1 MEQVRLQ
8 KFLAECGVD
17 SRRGCEQRIRE
28 GKVLVNG
35 TAAQLGQQVVPEV
48 DRITVDGRPVISD
61 KKIYVVLNKPANVIT
76 TVKDTHGR
84 KTVMDFLKGVEV
96 RVFPVGRL
104 DSDVEGVLLFTNDG
118 ELAFRLMHPSFQVHK
133 TYLAW
138 VKGSVQPNAIKR
150 LEQGVPLE
158 DGISAP
164 AKAELLQAGNRASLL
179 KLVLHEGKK
188 REVKRM
194 CAAVG
199 HPVEN
204 LHRVD
209 FAGINV
215 KGLRPGE
222 WRRLTRDEIRHLR
235 QCVGL

>member
-61 KKIYVVLNKPANVIT
+61 KKIYVVLNKPTNVIT

-118 ELAFRLMHPSFQVHK
+118 ELA
-133 TYLAW
+133 
-138 VKGSVQPNAIKR
+138 
-150 LEQGVPLE
+150 
-158 DGISAP
+158 
-164 AKAELLQAGNRASLL
+164 
-179 KLVLHEGKK
+179 
-188 REVKRM
+188 
-194 CAAVG
+194 
-199 HPVEN
+199 
-204 LHRVD
+204 
-209 FAGINV
+209 
-215 KGLRPGE
+215 
-222 WRRLTRDEIRHLR
+222 
-235 QCVGL
+235 